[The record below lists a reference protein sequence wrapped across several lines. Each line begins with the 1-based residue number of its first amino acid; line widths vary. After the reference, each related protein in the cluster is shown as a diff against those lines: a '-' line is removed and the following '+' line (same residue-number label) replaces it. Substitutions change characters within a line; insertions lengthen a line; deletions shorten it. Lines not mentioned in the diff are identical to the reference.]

1 MIMLKTRNKKLREQM
16 NNGEKTEAEKR
27 KLEKKKKKVSMIR
40 FIKTPEPRQ
49 ARWMRSHIQINK
61 PSHLNRRYNT
71 ICYPH
76 HPKVFLTTEST
87 TIYNKYPT
95 EKEQE
100 EGKPKNLTTI
110 VLFIGDREKGIGTKN
125 KFLQKIARHAVL
137 NEDRRP
143 LEAKHYMYDGQRYIL
158 STNPKEQ
165 TKTGKVKKS
174 LFLKQLQRV
183 FNQIEG
189 QYMKDGE
196 KTEVTFMTETV

>member
-1 MIMLKTRNKKLREQM
+1 M
-16 NNGEKTEAEKR
+16 
-27 KLEKKKKKVSMIR
+27 
-40 FIKTPEPRQ
+40 
-49 ARWMRSHIQINK
+49 
-61 PSHLNRRYNT
+61 
-71 ICYPH
+71 
-76 HPKVFLTTEST
+76 VFLATEST

-196 KTEVTFMTETV
+196 KTEVAFIAQLMEQTYNIPPEYITTAIVLQQKRLDEFTKAVGVYSNNIGKIIPNWEEPFLEKEVHLVVNGVVKGAIE